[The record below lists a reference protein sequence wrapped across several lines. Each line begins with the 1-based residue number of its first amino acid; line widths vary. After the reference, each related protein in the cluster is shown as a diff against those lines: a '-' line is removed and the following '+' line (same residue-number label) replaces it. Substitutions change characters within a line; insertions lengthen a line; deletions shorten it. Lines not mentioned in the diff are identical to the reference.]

1 MKNKFHVSE
10 IFDSIE
16 GEGKRTGYMSIF
28 VRLTGC
34 NLRCGYCDTKYA
46 QIMGR
51 EDVEMTEEEI
61 VAKIESYPWKKVTL
75 TGGEPLLHDVKSLLH
90 TLAIKNYEVNIETN
104 GAVPL
109 LGVRFDNMF
118 YTMDWKSPS
127 SGENSK
133 MIKENLRK
141 LQRKDVLKFV
151 VGNKE
156 DLDEMR
162 KIVEN
167 KDYQY
172 WWVRP
177 LIYVSPVF
185 GEIEPKEIV
194 EYLRENKLRHVCMQV
209 QLHKVIWNPN
219 ERGV

>member
-1 MKNKFHVSE
+1 MKKFNVSE

-34 NLRCGYCDTKYA
+34 NLRCSYCDTKYA
-46 QIMGR
+46 QVRGK
-51 EDVEMTEEEI
+51 EDTEMSMEEI
-61 VAKIESYPWKKVTL
+61 IEKIESYPWKKVTL
-75 TGGEPLLHDVKSLLH
+75 TGGEPLLHDVDELLH
-90 TLAIKNYEVNIETN
+90 TLALKNYEVNIETN

-109 LGVRFDNMF
+109 LEKRYANMF

-127 SGENSK
+127 SGENAK

-141 LQRKDVLKFV
+141 LDRKDVLKFV
-151 VGNKE
+151 VGSKE
-156 DLDEMR
+156 DLDEMK

-167 KDYQY
+167 KGYDY

-194 EYLRENKLRHVCMQV
+194 EYLKENKLRHVCMQI

>member
-1 MKNKFHVSE
+1 MKSFNVSE

-34 NLRCGYCDTKYA
+34 NLRCSYCDTKYA
-46 QIMGR
+46 QIMGQ
-51 EDVEMTEEEI
+51 EDTKMTEEEI
-61 VAKIESYPWKKVTL
+61 IEKIKSYPWKRVTL
-75 TGGEPLLHDVKSLLH
+75 TGGEPLLHDVDHLLQA
-90 TLAIKNYEVNIETN
+90 LALNNYEVNIETN

-109 LGVRFDNMF
+109 LEKRYDKMF
-118 YTMDWKSPS
+118 YTMDWKCPS
-127 SGENSK
+127 SGENGK
-133 MIKENLRK
+133 MLYENLRK
-141 LQRKDVLKFV
+141 LDRKDVLKFV

-156 DLDEMR
+156 DLEEMR

-167 KDYQY
+167 KDYAF

-177 LIYVSPVF
+177 MIYVSPVF
-185 GEIEPKEIV
+185 GEIEPREIV
-194 EYLRENKLRHVCMQV
+194 EYIKEYGLRHVCMQV
-209 QLHKVIWNPN
+209 QLHKIIWNPE